1 MPWLRSLIRVSALGL
16 VLSSS
21 AFAVAGQTSSNGS
34 IRGYV
39 HDPSGAAVAG
49 ATVSATSPD
58 APTPFTSASDAEGY
72 YRLLDLPPG
81 EYTLTAEEQGFAK
94 FVRPGVA
101 ARVGLNLNVDINLM
115 LPAYVGVCEA
125 YAVRSLAPKGHYAAS
140 WYLESGMRAVECS
153 CMIALS
159 FTESVCP
166 DERVPVSSV
175 SWPACAARPSP
186 KRLMAL

>member
-1 MPWLRSLIRVSALGL
+1 MTRCV
-16 VLSSS
+16 
-21 AFAVAGQTSSNGS
+21 FAVSVFVVAVAAALPANGQTSPNGS
-34 IRGYV
+34 VRGYV
-39 HDPSGAAVAG
+39 RDPTGAVVPRTTIT
-49 ATVSATSPD
+49 ATTSD
-58 APTPFTSASDAEGY
+58 APASFTAVSDAEGY

-125 YAVRSLAPKGHYAAS
+125 YVVRSLAPKGHYAAS